1 MTDPPAIRVW
11 YWRTCDPCTAA
22 QWSLLDGA
30 ETAWAHRLVRD
41 VSRTRYVASHVGLR
55 TRLAELTGERPE
67 ALRFSTGPQGKPSLV
82 GGGNPSFNLAHSGDW
97 AALAVSTLGEL
108 GVDLEVFR
116 KVRDARAIA
125 RRYFAPSEHAAIEV
139 DEPDTPFL
147 RVWTRKEAVV
157 KLIGTGLLQPLTS
170 FAVPTSAEPA
180 EWIDLPQP
188 NPIAEPRCWVAAL
201 RAPQGCLAALATARA
216 PASVTIEEA

>member
-1 MTDPPAIRVW
+1 MIDPPAVRVW

-22 QWSLLDGA
+22 EWSLLDDV

-41 VSRTRYVASHVGLR
+41 VSRVRYVASHVGLR
-55 TRLAELTGERPE
+55 TRLAACTGERPE
-67 ALRFSTGPQGKPSLV
+67 ALRFAAGPQGKPSLV
-82 GGGNPSFNLAHSGDW
+82 GGGLSFNLAHSGDW
-97 AALAVSTLGEL
+97 AALAVSTGGEL

-116 KVRDARAIA
+116 QVRDARAIA
-125 RRYFAPSEHAAIEV
+125 RRYFAPSEHAAIEA

-201 RAPQGCLAALATARA
+201 HAPDGCLAALATTREPKSIA
-216 PASVTIEEA
+216 IEGP